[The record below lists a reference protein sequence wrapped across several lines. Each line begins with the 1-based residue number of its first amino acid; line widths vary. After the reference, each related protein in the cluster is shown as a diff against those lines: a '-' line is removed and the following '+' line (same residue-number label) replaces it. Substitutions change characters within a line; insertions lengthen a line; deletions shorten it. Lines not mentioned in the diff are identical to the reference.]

1 MKRIILLVMLG
12 VFTLAN
18 ANAQNRKIET
28 ASKPANADGE
38 MKIYVMV
45 ILKAGP
51 TRNQAKEKVEKIQKE
66 HMDHLTRLAEDGF
79 LIMAGPIKD
88 EEDMKG
94 ILVLNTIEIEEA
106 KQRVE
111 EDPAIQAGRLKA
123 EYHLWYTKSGAI
135 TLP

>member
-1 MKRIILLVMLG
+1 MKRIILLVVLS

-18 ANAQNRKIET
+18 ANAQSRKME
-28 ASKPANADGE
+28 AAAKSVNADGE
-38 MKIYVMV
+38 MKTYILV

-51 TRNQAKEKVEKIQKE
+51 TRNQAKERVEQIQKE
-66 HMDHLTRLAEDGF
+66 HMDYLTRLAEDGF
-79 LIMAGPIKD
+79 LIMAGPIKE

-94 ILVLNTIEIEEA
+94 TLLLNTIEIEDA

-111 EDPAIQAGRLKA
+111 EDPAIQSGRLKA